1 MVALQLEITIAG
13 LLGRLEF
20 AFVKQIVIAPNV
32 KLVESAVEFL
42 LKFLDVTRR
51 LIAMT
56 TAWHIT

>member
-13 LLGRLEF
+13 LLERLEF
-20 AFVKQIVIAPNV
+20 AFVKQIVIAPKV